1 MKGKLLAFLILP
13 FFLFL
18 FLLGSPFGVKG
29 VSEDWRD
36 SSECVAQCGTTE
48 GTKLQTLFVE
58 VCDEGCPTKS
68 FTAEHKIYAEDFIV
82 YSPWSTWS
90 SCSSSNKCNPQDEN
104 VGLCQDEKCNGNNY
118 KKQTRSVINAHACP
132 AGYTYKEQSGS
143 ADDCYKVET
152 FGPIDVVYG
161 LKSSDPNKCHRPTG
175 VSLGIPS
182 WAMSDFNT
190 DPNLP
195 EHIQDAVV
203 INCRFEASSTT
214 REVACSTDM
223 IACEQD
229 CPTECGYEGGLVA
242 DGDGGLKRCPATN
255 SCSTYR
261 WCYPDEE
268 SPTGYLAQA
277 VSISIPT
284 PAIGKPWESG
294 KMIDQYCGYT
304 PAGECPT
311 TCGYAGGEIV
321 PDGQGGTLTCPAT
334 AACPGDDDEEEEDD
348 DGEIEGVTD
357 EDEGE
362 VKGTTDVVL
371 AETGAS
377 DTTLVYFVQM
387 ILVLGTLVSSAIFVK
402 KYML

>member
-1 MKGKLLAFLILP
+1 MKGKLLAFLIP
-13 FFLFL
+13 VVYVFA
-18 FLLGSPFGVKG
+18 LLLVVSPSG
-29 VSEDWRD
+29 VSAQIAEDWRD

-48 GTKLQTLFVE
+48 GTKTQTLFVE
-58 VCDEGCPTKS
+58 VCDEGCPTRS
-68 FTAEHKIYAEDFIV
+68 FTADHKLYAEDFV
-82 YSPWSTWS
+82 QYGSTWGSWS
-90 SCSSSNKCNPQDEN
+90 SCQTGNKCPNTDEN
-104 VGLCQDEKCNGNNY
+104 AGICEDSGMYCSNGRDQRRYKVIVNN
-118 KKQTRSVINAHACP
+118 HACP

-161 LKSSDPNKCHRPTG
+161 LKSCDPNKCHRPTG

-195 EHIQDAVV
+195 EHIQDAVET
-203 INCRFEASSTT
+203 NCRFEASSTT

-223 IACEQD
+223 IACKQD
-229 CPTECGYEGGLVA
+229 CPTACGYLGGEVA
-242 DGDGGLKRCPATN
+242 DGEGGYEVCPAT
-255 SCSTYR
+255 T
-261 WCYPDEE
+261 
-268 SPTGYLAQA
+268 
-277 VSISIPT
+277 
-284 PAIGKPWESG
+284 
-294 KMIDQYCGYT
+294 
-304 PAGECPT
+304 
-311 TCGYAGGEIV
+311 
-321 PDGQGGTLTCPAT
+321 
-334 AACPGDDDEEEEDD
+334 ACPDDDDEEEEDD
-348 DGEIEGVTD
+348 DGEVEGVTD
-357 EDEGE
+357 EDKGE

>member
-1 MKGKLLAFLILP
+1 MKGKLLAFLIPVVYVFALLLVASPHQVRAIVLP
-13 FFLFL
+13 
-18 FLLGSPFGVKG
+18 GICEPIS
-29 VSEDWRD
+29 
-36 SSECVAQCGTTE
+36 CGTTQ
-48 GTKLQTLFVE
+48 GTKQEPVYGE
-58 VCDEGCPTKS
+58 VCEKGCPTVEFRAS
-68 FTAEHKIYAEDFIV
+68 RQVCPIGYPNVSHKH
-82 YSPWSTWS
+82 
-90 SCSSSNKCNPQDEN
+90 K
-104 VGLCQDEKCNGNNY
+104 
-118 KKQTRSVINAHACP
+118 
-132 AGYTYKEQSGS
+132 GY
-143 ADDCYKVET
+143 CYKNGGNIDYPEDYKLMIT
-152 FGPIDVVYG
+152 EYYGPTYHVLYE
-161 LKSSDPNKCHRPTG
+161 KSSDPNKCHRPSDNTLKDFYG
-175 VSLGIPS
+175 
-182 WAMSDFNT
+182 MSNNDVRLQFKDLNSEWKASE
-190 DPNLP
+190 N
-195 EHIQDAVV
+195 
-203 INCRFEASSTT
+203 INCTEEIIRYDTVSCNNAT
-214 REVACSTDM
+214 V
-223 IACEQD
+223 IACAQD
-229 CPTECGYEGGLVA
+229 CPTECGYEGGSVA
-242 DGDGGLKRCPATN
+242 DGDGGLKTCPATN

-261 WCYPDEE
+261 WCYPEEE

-277 VSISIPT
+277 VSVSIPT

-304 PAGECPT
+304 PAGKCPT